1 MKRVLLAAAT
11 ALSLM
16 AAQSQ
21 VDMRT
26 VCELENS
33 AFKGKNIDEMTK
45 YGGCEKEGN
54 RYKVERIVIKKSYE
68 KMLATQPSVVKVGKE
83 NFERLLKMI
92 LRRQAIK
99 MYCDEIGLGSDERV
113 DLRYRFDNGGAF
125 ARYIVTSK
133 DCKPK
138 KVAAIEPK
146 QVIQFFERLKKRL
159 PYTINENVA
168 LTGIRVDKEGK
179 KVYLTYTLK
188 DRKGTLADAKTREN
202 FETAMRPRLA
212 KIIKNNDAFRSIVR
226 SGWTFAMQ
234 VRTDRG
240 YSHTF
245 TYTKAD
251 I

>member
-1 MKRVLLAAAT
+1 MKRILLAAAV
-11 ALSLM
+11 ALSLT

-21 VDMRT
+21 VDMQT

-33 AFKGKNIDEMTK
+33 TFKGKNIDEMTK
-45 YGGCEKEGN
+45 YGGCKKDGN
-54 RYKVERIVIKKSYE
+54 HYRVERIVIKKSYE
-68 KMLATQPSVVKVGKE
+68 KMLATQPSVKKVGRE
-83 NFERLLKMI
+83 TFERLLKNI
-92 LRRQAIK
+92 LHSQAVK
-99 MYCDEIGLGSDERV
+99 MYCEEIGLKSNESI
-113 DLRYRFDNGGAF
+113 DLRYRFDDGNAF
-125 ARYIVTSK
+125 ARYTVTSK

-138 KVAAIEPK
+138 KVAKIEPG
-146 QVIQFFERLKKRL
+146 QVIKFFERLKRRL

-168 LTGIRVDKEGK
+168 LTGIRVDKGGK

-188 DRKGTLADAKTREN
+188 DHKGTLTDAKARAN
-202 FETAMRPRLA
+202 FETVMRPRLA
-212 KIIKNNDAFRSIVR
+212 KIIKNNDAFRSIVE

-240 YSHTF
+240 YFHTF